1 MKSSSNWKSL
11 LAYLFG
17 NAFFVLFFFVIN
29 AHFLFFFPKSSI
41 SLIGNMS
48 FCLFPVWEHSFITA
62 TAVVEVW
69 IDDLIYP
76 WVNWT
81 NKQTKKPTEAF
92 RCF

>member
-1 MKSSSNWKSL
+1 
-11 LAYLFG
+11 
-17 NAFFVLFFFVIN
+17 
-29 AHFLFFFPKSSI
+29 
-41 SLIGNMS
+41 MS

-62 TAVVEVW
+62 MAVVEVW